1 MELQRIMNI
10 FSIHDDLFDKFIETD
25 QNSDIVLNVINK
37 DISMPS
43 IYDNG
48 TDSRSKLRNRS
59 EMVSHHHQLQR
70 KI

>member
-37 DISMPS
+37 DI
-43 IYDNG
+43 
-48 TDSRSKLRNRS
+48 
-59 EMVSHHHQLQR
+59 
-70 KI
+70 